1 MPAPVALF
9 VSEQALKSFTSI
21 NQNVSPA
28 DLTPFILQAQDI
40 ELQYYLGSTFYFS
53 IQDQVLTNTVTPDN
67 QFLLD
72 EYISKALCNF
82 ALERALPFIKYKMF
96 NKSVLSPNSE
106 NADSITLEELK
117 FLQQEVR
124 STAEVYMKRLVQWII
139 NHPAAYPVYFSQ
151 IVQDGQLPSNE
162 TTFYNSLTI
171 PAQPYAYKKRWR
183 MGMRDNLSDCIE
195 CMTPNN
201 SNFQQTQYN

>member
-53 IQDQVLTNTVTPDN
+53 IQDQVLTNTVSVAN

-72 EYISKALCNF
+72 
-82 ALERALPFIKYKMF
+82 
-96 NKSVLSPNSE
+96 
-106 NADSITLEELK
+106 
-117 FLQQEVR
+117 
-124 STAEVYMKRLVQWII
+124 
-139 NHPAAYPVYFSQ
+139 
-151 IVQDGQLPSNE
+151 
-162 TTFYNSLTI
+162 
-171 PAQPYAYKKRWR
+171 
-183 MGMRDNLSDCIE
+183 
-195 CMTPNN
+195 
-201 SNFQQTQYN
+201 QYQRE